1 MLTSRERIIETL
13 EARPGELCDDCL
25 SRIADVKP
33 RQQVNIICRDLKQ
46 RGRLRRERA
55 ICPEC
60 KRQKILN
67 TLIGLNNKPQPDEI
81 KKMSEVRENEA
92 QYHAS
97 YRSAAESLDSIRRQ
111 LIEIIN
117 QLDPVQNQRLR
128 NAAREG
134 FSDRLTRLAD
144 SGIIP
149 TNIMISMRMLNA
161 MRNAAVYR
169 ECLIDDKDEELIDL
183 AFQIVLGWWN
193 KRRIENERLA

>member
-1 MLTSRERIIETL
+1 MSGHVLTAKERIIEIL
-13 EARPGELCDDCL
+13 ENRPEGLCDDCL
-25 SRIADVKP
+25 SEIADVKP
-33 RQQVNIICRDLKQ
+33 RQRVNIICRDLKQ

-55 ICPEC
+55 TCPEC
-60 KRQKILN
+60 KRQKIIN

-169 ECLIDDKDEELIDL
+169 ECLFDAKEEELINL
-183 AFQIVLGWWN
+183 AFQIILRWWG
-193 KRRIENERLA
+193 RRRKS